1 MEPIRVL
8 QEDVIMDMG
17 GIEVLLMNLYRHIDR
32 EALQF
37 DFMMHRPDHAFFEEE
52 IRSLGGRIYRTPPFN
67 PFKLGAFKK
76 SITDILSSHPEYN
89 IIHCHAEL
97 NLWPLKYAHE
107 LGVPVRIAHS
117 HNAKTTLNLKY
128 FFFLYEKMF
137 IKNHCTDMF
146 MCSPLA
152 GEWSFGKKAV
162 AEGKVHMLKNGI
174 VTDDFR
180 YNEAVR
186 REIRE
191 ELGLTDE
198 IAVGHVGRFM
208 KQKNHAFLI
217 EIFREIHRKNPK
229 TVLFLTGMGELEDS
243 IRSLVS
249 EYGLTDSVRF
259 LGVRNDTVRLYQAF
273 DLFLFPSLWE
283 GLPVTAIEAQT
294 AGLPVLMTD
303 VIADETVV
311 TGNVTKFSL
320 TRSAEEWADKAL
332 DITGSFDRCDVSDQ
346 VKKAGFDIIDTA
358 QRLQAF
364 YIDRHQKAEHE
375 KKNR

>member
-8 QEDVIMDMG
+8 QEDVIMGMG
-17 GIEVLLMNLYRHIDR
+17 GIEVLLMNLFRHIDR
-32 EALQF
+32 EAVMF
-37 DFMMHRPDHAFFEEE
+37 DFMVHRPDHACFEDE
-52 IRSLGGRIYRTPPFN
+52 ITSLGGNIYRTPPFN
-67 PFKLGAFKK
+67 PFKMGAFKK
-76 SITDILSSHPEYN
+76 SITDILSAHPEYN

-117 HNAKTTLNLKY
+117 HNAKTTLGLKY

-174 VTDDFR
+174 VTADFR
-180 YNEAVR
+180 YNEDVR
-186 REIRE
+186 REVRE

-198 IAVGHVGRFM
+198 LAIGHVGRFM
-208 KQKNHAFLI
+208 KQKNHAFLV
-217 EIFREIHRKNPK
+217 EIFREIHRMNPK
-229 TVLFLTGMGELEDS
+229 TVLFLTGMGELEEK
-243 IRSLVS
+243 IRQQAAD
-249 EYGLTDSVRF
+249 YGIADSVRF

-294 AGLPVLMTD
+294 SGLPALISD

-311 TGNVTKFSL
+311 TDNVTKFSL
-320 TRSAEEWADKAL
+320 NQSAEAWAKKAL
-332 DITGSFDRCDVSDQ
+332 EITGSFTRRDVSDQ

-364 YIDRHQKAEHE
+364 YIDKHQKAERE